1 MLIDLLQELYDA
13 IYIQDT
19 IKMEKAYKALE
30 SVGMDRETAVQV
42 LKAGEKYFGKGY
54 QEEPSDSVSEND
66 DEDLQENVSGV

>member
-19 IKMEKAYKALE
+19 ERMEDCYKALE

-42 LKAGEKYFGKGY
+42 LKSGERFFGKKY
-54 QEEPSDSVSEND
+54 QEELSDSVSENN
-66 DEDLQENVSGV
+66 DEDLQDDVSGI